1 MAPQSYPKLLTSLR
15 PKQNLKMKNLL
26 ITIFA
31 LSSLQ
36 LIAQSEVQ
44 ITEVEMLDSGFIEV
58 LEVLP
63 DSFPEVELIL
73 RVTDQNGEPIWNL
86 DEAKFSVNEN
96 MSNLKVNKVYQISND
111 KSIHVGLVLDE
122 SGSMEVDES
131 QLFDRY
137 GNPLYRVNI
146 FGNITFPKGYVKPID
161 AMKRASSKFLDAFN
175 FEKDSIALIAFSDQ
189 VNQVVVKGEVLS
201 RIKKGIRSLE
211 ADGGTAFYTAVDRG
225 LEEIKIG
232 DGLKV
237 LVALTDGN
245 DNRSSLGLD
254 DVILKAQLYEIPVYV
269 IGLGDVN
276 QDTLALLARETNGEY
291 YYSRNAFGLDDV
303 YQRIKDR
310 IQSVYGLTYQ
320 SQNFNPS
327 DTSREVLIQYMTD
340 SSYASAN
347 HSVELPN
354 EVVTYLEERR
364 NKRVIYTALGV
375 GVAIGLGGYLLLY
388 RRRSKVNVA

>member
-1 MAPQSYPKLLTSLR
+1 
-15 PKQNLKMKNLL
+15 MKNLL
-26 ITIFA
+26 ATILA

-96 MSNLKVNKVYQISND
+96 QSNLDVNKVYQISID

-161 AMKRASSKFLDAFN
+161 AMKRASNKFLDAFN
-175 FEKDSIALIAFSDQ
+175 FEKDSIALIAFSNQ
-189 VNQVVVKGEVLS
+189 VNQVVVKGEGLRQVK
-201 RIKKGIRSLE
+201 RGIRSLE

-237 LVALTDGN
+237 VVALTDGN

-254 DVILKAQLYEIPVYV
+254 DVILKAQLYEIPIYV

-347 HSVELPN
+347 HSLELPN
-354 EVVTYLEERR
+354 EVITYLEERR

-375 GVAIGLGGYLLLY
+375 GLAIGLGGYLLLY

>member
-1 MAPQSYPKLLTSLR
+1 
-15 PKQNLKMKNLL
+15 MKNILTTVL
-26 ITIFA
+26 A
-31 LSSLQ
+31 LSSLH

-96 MSNLKVNKVYQISND
+96 QSNLDVNNVYQISND

-189 VNQVVVKGEVLS
+189 VNQVVVKGKVLS
-201 RIKKGIRSLE
+201 RIKRGIRSLD

-245 DNRSSLGLD
+245 DNRSSLGLE
-254 DVILKAQLYEIPVYV
+254 DVILKAQLYEIPIYV

-354 EVVTYLEERR
+354 EVITYLEERR

>member
-1 MAPQSYPKLLTSLR
+1 
-15 PKQNLKMKNLL
+15 MKNLL
-26 ITIFA
+26 TTRLA

-73 RVTDQNGEPIWNL
+73 RVTDQNGEPIWDL
-86 DEAKFSVNEN
+86 DEAKFSVNEDQ
-96 MSNLKVNKVYQISND
+96 SNLDVNKVYQISND

-232 DGLKV
+232 EGLKV
-237 LVALTDGN
+237 LVALTDGH

-254 DVILKAQLYEIPVYV
+254 DVILKAQLYEVPIYV

-327 DTSREVLIQYMTD
+327 DTSREVLIQYITD

-354 EVVTYLEERR
+354 EVITYLEERR

>member
-1 MAPQSYPKLLTSLR
+1 M
-15 PKQNLKMKNLL
+15 
-26 ITIFA
+26 
-31 LSSLQ
+31 
-36 LIAQSEVQ
+36 
-44 ITEVEMLDSGFIEV
+44 
-58 LEVLP
+58 
-63 DSFPEVELIL
+63 
-73 RVTDQNGEPIWNL
+73 
-86 DEAKFSVNEN
+86 
-96 MSNLKVNKVYQISND
+96 
-111 KSIHVGLVLDE
+111 
-122 SGSMEVDES
+122 
-131 QLFDRY
+131 
-137 GNPLYRVNI
+137 
-146 FGNITFPKGYVKPID
+146 
-161 AMKRASSKFLDAFN
+161 
-175 FEKDSIALIAFSDQ
+175 IAFSDQ
-189 VNQVVVKGEVLS
+189 VNQVVVKGEGLGQVK
-201 RIKKGIRSLE
+201 RGIRSLE

-254 DVILKAQLYEIPVYV
+254 DVILKAQLYEIPIYV

-310 IQSVYGLTYQ
+310 IQSVYGLMYH

-354 EVVTYLEERR
+354 EVIAYLEERR

>member
-1 MAPQSYPKLLTSLR
+1 
-15 PKQNLKMKNLL
+15 MKNLL
-26 ITIFA
+26 ATILA

-96 MSNLKVNKVYQISND
+96 QSNLDVNKVYQISND
-111 KSIHVGLVLDE
+111 KSIHIGLVLDE

-146 FGNITFPKGYVKPID
+146 FGNVTFPKGYIKPID
-161 AMKRASSKFLDAFN
+161 AMKSASSKFLDAFD

-189 VNQVVVKGEVLS
+189 VNQVVVKGEGLGQVK
-201 RIKKGIRSLE
+201 RGIRSLE

-254 DVILKAQLYEIPVYV
+254 DVILKAQLYEIPIYV

-354 EVVTYLEERR
+354 EVITYLEERR

>member
-1 MAPQSYPKLLTSLR
+1 
-15 PKQNLKMKNLL
+15 MKNLFA
-26 ITIFA
+26 TILA

-96 MSNLKVNKVYQISND
+96 QSNLDVNNVYQISND

-201 RIKKGIRSLE
+201 RIKRGIRSLE

-245 DNRSSLGLD
+245 DNRSSLGLE
-254 DVILKAQLYEIPVYV
+254 DVILKAQLYEIPIYV

-354 EVVTYLEERR
+354 EVITYLEERR

>member
-1 MAPQSYPKLLTSLR
+1 
-15 PKQNLKMKNLL
+15 MKNLL
-26 ITIFA
+26 AIILA

-96 MSNLKVNKVYQISND
+96 QSNLDVNKVYQISND

-189 VNQVVVKGEVLS
+189 VNQVVVKGEGLGQVK
-201 RIKKGIRSLE
+201 RGIRSLE

-245 DNRSSLGLD
+245 DNSSNLGLD
-254 DVILKAQLYEIPVYV
+254 DVILKSQLYEIPVYV

-354 EVVTYLEERR
+354 EVITYLEERR

>member
-1 MAPQSYPKLLTSLR
+1 
-15 PKQNLKMKNLL
+15 MKNLL
-26 ITIFA
+26 ATILA

-73 RVTDQNGEPIWNL
+73 RVTDQNGEPIWDL

-96 MSNLKVNKVYQISND
+96 QSNLDVKNVYQISND
-111 KSIHVGLVLDE
+111 KSIHVGLVMDE

-131 QLFDRY
+131 QLFDHY

-161 AMKRASSKFLDAFN
+161 AMKRASFKFLDAFN

-201 RIKKGIRSLE
+201 RIKRGIRSLE

-254 DVILKAQLYEIPVYV
+254 DVILKAQLYEIPIYV

-310 IQSVYGLTYQ
+310 IQSVYGLMYH

-354 EVVTYLEERR
+354 EVIAYLEERR

>member
-1 MAPQSYPKLLTSLR
+1 
-15 PKQNLKMKNLL
+15 
-26 ITIFA
+26 
-31 LSSLQ
+31 
-36 LIAQSEVQ
+36 
-44 ITEVEMLDSGFIEV
+44 
-58 LEVLP
+58 
-63 DSFPEVELIL
+63 
-73 RVTDQNGEPIWNL
+73 VTDQNGEPIWNL

-96 MSNLKVNKVYQISND
+96 QSNLDVNKVYQISND

-189 VNQVVVKGEVLS
+189 VNQVVVKGEGLGQVK
-201 RIKKGIRSLE
+201 RGIRSLE

-254 DVILKAQLYEIPVYV
+254 DVVLKAQLYEIPIYV

-347 HSVELPN
+347 HSVELPD
-354 EVVTYLEERR
+354 EVITYLEERR
-364 NKRVIYTALGV
+364 NKRVFYTAIGV

>member
-1 MAPQSYPKLLTSLR
+1 
-15 PKQNLKMKNLL
+15 MKNLL
-26 ITIFA
+26 ATILA

-96 MSNLKVNKVYQISND
+96 QSNLNVNKVYQISND

-146 FGNITFPKGYVKPID
+146 FGNVTFPKGYVKPID
-161 AMKRASSKFLDAFN
+161 AMKSASSKFLDAFD

-189 VNQVVVKGEVLS
+189 VNQVVVKGESLGQVK
-201 RIKKGIRSLE
+201 RGIRSLE

-254 DVILKAQLYEIPVYV
+254 DVILKAQLYEIPIYV

-354 EVVTYLEERR
+354 EVITYLEERR

>member
-1 MAPQSYPKLLTSLR
+1 
-15 PKQNLKMKNLL
+15 MKNLL
-26 ITIFA
+26 ATILA

-96 MSNLKVNKVYQISND
+96 QSNLDVNKVYQISNN

-189 VNQVVVKGEVLS
+189 VNQVVVKGEGLGQVK
-201 RIKKGIRSLE
+201 RGIRSLE

-254 DVILKAQLYEIPVYV
+254 DVILKAQLYEIPIYV

-327 DTSREVLIQYMTD
+327 DTSREVLVQYMTD

-347 HSVELPN
+347 HSVELSN
-354 EVVTYLEERR
+354 EVITYLEERR

>member
-1 MAPQSYPKLLTSLR
+1 
-15 PKQNLKMKNLL
+15 MKNLL
-26 ITIFA
+26 ATIIA

-96 MSNLKVNKVYQISND
+96 QSNLDVNKVYQISND

-189 VNQVVVKGEVLS
+189 VNQVVVKGEGLGQLK
-201 RIKKGIRSLE
+201 RGIRSLE

-254 DVILKAQLYEIPVYV
+254 DVILKAQLYEIPIYV

-354 EVVTYLEERR
+354 EVITYLEERR